1 MIPPAPTSA
10 QKAAWGVIPAFLAG
24 MWGGFHPLIQTLV
37 VLIAIDFASGLIYA
51 WSAGTVSSDASYKG
65 MGKKAMML
73 LLVGAA
79 HVYNATQPLGFDAST
94 AVAGFFCT
102 TELISIVENAG
113 RIGLPIPKVLMDAIA
128 KLQPGVTPDAKDKP

>member
-1 MIPPAPTSA
+1 MIAAPTTPE
-10 QKAAWGVIPAFLAG
+10 KAAWGVIPGVLAG
-24 MWGGFHPLIQTLV
+24 VWGGFNPLIQTLV
-37 VLIAIDFASGLIYA
+37 VLIAIDFASGLLYA
-51 WSAGTVSSDASYKG
+51 WSAGTVSSDASYRG

-79 HVYNATQPLGFDAST
+79 HTYNATQPLGFDAST

-113 RIGLPIPKVLMDAIA
+113 RVGLPIPKVLMDAIA
-128 KLQPGVTPDAKDKP
+128 KLQPGVTPDAKNKP